1 MQFEI
6 PELISKNVTLSPGVI
21 KDIIR
26 ICEAG
31 MCDLCLEL
39 LVNELEKNAAGN

>member
-6 PELISKNVTLSPGVI
+6 PELISENVTLSPGVI

-31 MCDLCLEL
+31 MCQLFLEL
-39 LVNELEKNAAGN
+39 VVNELENNAAGN